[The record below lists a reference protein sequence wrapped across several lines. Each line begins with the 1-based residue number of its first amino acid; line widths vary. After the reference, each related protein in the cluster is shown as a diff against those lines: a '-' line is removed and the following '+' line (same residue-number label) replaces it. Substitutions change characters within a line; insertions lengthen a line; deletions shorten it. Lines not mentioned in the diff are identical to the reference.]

1 MAWQIRLYSL
11 GEWDEVGPTIW
22 AAFLGNTH
30 KPSCDLNPSLRSSPS
45 LNMWSSAGKD
55 IVYSFGLPLHALKIK
70 SMLTPKQIIEK
81 THPAIW
87 IKDKID
93 FISPEAKWICVV
105 GRDPYQAFIA
115 SMKKHAGV
123 QAWYDRVSL
132 SEHNDFLG
140 ITAQNV
146 SQFGQALLGSKRRL
160 FQMDCSH
167 ERNGADQ
174 NDSPDRVLIVHF
186 DDLVQRQAQTLKEV
200 FQFWTCLPFERVS
213 RTCSMRRRFAFEKQA
228 LKPAEVNEIDEI
240 LRSHNRAEWMKYR
253 PEE

>member
-1 MAWQIRLYSL
+1 MPNKIVLIGGMGRSGTHYLGRIL
-11 GEWDEVGPTIW
+11 GEHPQTI
-22 AAFLGNTH
+22 
-30 KPSCDLNPSLRSSPS
+30 LRLESKFTFKSITQYVVFRGERHR
-45 LNMWSSAGKD
+45 LLVWLALA
-55 IVYSFGLPLHALKIK
+55 YLKIK
-70 SMLTPKQIIEK
+70 SMLTQKHIIEK

-105 GRDPYQAFIA
+105 RDPYQAIA

-146 SQFGQALLGSKRRL
+146 SQFGQLSLVQKGAFKWIAHMN
-160 FQMDCSH
+160 QM
-167 ERNGADQ
+167 EQ
-174 NDSPDRVLIVHF
+174 IKNDSPDRVLIVHF
-186 DDLVQRQAQTLKEV
+186 DDLVQRQAQTLNEV
-200 FQFWTCLPFERVS
+200 FQFLDLSPIEPREKGNAKTLRK
-213 RTCSMRRRFAFEKQA
+213 KQA